1 MGGRFGEILL
11 VLIVALLLFG
21 PSKLPNL
28 AKALGEAIREFKK
41 AANTDSDN
49 QSNADKTSG
58 QPASVKT
65 TASPRTSTNSRRRS
79 VIRRRSKRTR

>member
-41 AANTDSDN
+41 AANTDPDN

-65 TASPRTSTNSRRRS
+65 PASPGASTNSRRRS